1 MANHVYK
8 AILPIVVELPDRVR
22 IGIRKAEK
30 KADDAGRKCTALMEA
45 ASGLK
50 ATEIAI
56 EVARASAAA
65 SIKLAATRYEEAKI
79 QAVRLQDDE
88 LLAKVRLL
96 DIHMEAWKSARQ
108 VTEEA
113 KKCHHIAIAQ
123 YSRTKRRKKAVQEE
137 LFTLRKAISTAAKKE
152 TDAAAALLEAASTS
166 TPSTSSTLLAS
177 TSPPSSTSDPQL
189 PSTTSSTEALKG
201 AALLVE
207 MASAMTEEVTLTTK
221 LFERTSSAA
230 KAKIDA
236 SRSALKV
243 KHATKQVKR
252 LSAMAVPK
260 WHPPPAPQ
268 PAVRPA
274 AHPPIL
280 TPAVTTAAPI
290 PTAEPAPTPT
300 PTASTPQK
308 PKKNLPS

>member
-8 AILPIVVELPDRVR
+8 AISPTRVFPAR
-22 IGIRKAEK
+22 VCYGIRKAEK
-30 KADDAGRKCTALMEA
+30 KADDAGRKCTALAVA

-50 ATEIAI
+50 ATEIVF
-56 EVARASAAA
+56 EDVRASAAA
-65 SIKLAATRYEEAKI
+65 SVKLAANRYEEAKI

-152 TDAAAALLEAASTS
+152 TDAAAALLEAAWTS
-166 TPSTSSTLLAS
+166 TPSSSS
-177 TSPPSSTSDPQL
+177 SPPSSTSDPQL

-221 LFERTSSAA
+221 LFERTSSVA

-243 KHATKQVKR
+243 KHATKQVEK

-308 PKKNLPS
+308 PKKKTSPLNQKH